1 MPIPSS
7 LAYGLPS
14 VVLLLLIRHFWN
26 GRHHYPP
33 GPPQDPFIG
42 NIRNAPKDKP
52 CLTWEEWGKTYG
64 PIVYMNVIGKPYIII
79 NSYEV
84 ARELLEKRGQ
94 KYSDRP
100 RFVMA
105 GELVGLGIQTAL
117 APFGPLWK
125 RHRKFFAS
133 ALPPAVVAKNY
144 SSIHERKS
152 YQFIQYCLDRPTEYR
167 QNIKRMSGEAV
178 NEITYGASRNEEY
191 DFVDLND
198 ELSGVTG
205 RVMQGYWVEFLPWL
219 KYVPEWMP
227 GAQFKRDARKWR
239 AQYSWTRNYLLDTVK
254 KAVASGHP
262 FRTSYVSSLLQS
274 VAKSA
279 TREEDEGMIGS
290 SGLTF
295 YRAANDTTVSALNTF
310 LVAMSLYPEVQAK
323 ARAELDRVV
332 GDRLPLLSD
341 RKELPYITAIVQEIL
356 RWVPPFP
363 NGLPHRLM
371 EEDIYEGYYI
381 PAGATVFANLWAMSR
396 DPNNFENPDEFNPDR
411 YYNGTAKLDSR
422 DFVFGFGRRVCPGNH
437 LAIQGIFM
445 TAATILWS
453 FEIKDKSPVSKRGMD
468 SREIFN
474 LNFTACP
481 EPFDI
486 SLEPRWPNLHEHVVR
501 AISEREALE

>member
-1 MPIPSS
+1 MALPTS
-7 LAYGLPS
+7 LAYGVPS
-14 VVLLLLIRHFWN
+14 VVLLLLIRHIWHR
-26 GRHHYPP
+26 RHHYPP
-33 GPPQDPFIG
+33 GPPQDPLIG
-42 NIRNAPKDKP
+42 NLRNVPKDKP

-64 PIVYMNVIGKPYIII
+64 PLVYMNIVGKPYIII

-84 ARELLEKRGQ
+84 ARELLEKRGG

-117 APFGPLWK
+117 APFGPLWR

-133 ALPPAVVAKNY
+133 ALAPHVIVKNY
-144 SSIHERKS
+144 SSIHERKA
-152 YQFIQYCLDRPTEYR
+152 YQFIQYCLDRPEEYR

-191 DFVDLND
+191 DFVDLNE
-198 ELSGVTG
+198 ELSSVTG
-205 RVMQGYWVEFLPWL
+205 RVMQGYLVDFLPWL

-227 GAQFKRDARKWR
+227 GAQFKRDARKWKG
-239 AQYSWTRNYLLDTVK
+239 QYSWTRNYLLGTVQ

-262 FRTSYVSSLLQS
+262 FRTSYVSSLLQA
-274 VAKSA
+274 VAKSD
-279 TREEDEGMIGS
+279 TRQEDEGMIGS

-310 LVAMSLYPEVQAK
+310 LVAMSLYPEVQVK
-323 ARAELDRVV
+323 ARAELDRVL
-332 GDRLPLLSD
+332 GDRLPSLSD
-341 RKELPYITAIVQEIL
+341 RNELPYIFAIVQEVL

-371 EEDIYEGYYI
+371 EEDTYEGYYI

-396 DPNNFENPDEFNPDR
+396 DPNIFENPDKFDPDR

-445 TAATILWS
+445 TVATILWS
-453 FEIKDKSPVSKRGMD
+453 FEIKDKSPINKRDMD
-468 SREIFN
+468 SRQIFN
-474 LNFTACP
+474 LNFTAHP

-486 SLEPRWPNLHEHVVR
+486 SLEPRLPNLHEYITR
-501 AISEREALE
+501 GISEREALE

>member
-1 MPIPSS
+1 MALPTSLVYGFPSF
-7 LAYGLPS
+7 
-14 VVLLLLIRHFWN
+14 VLLLLLRHAWN
-26 GRHHYPP
+26 RRHHYPP
-33 GPPQDPFIG
+33 GPPQDPLIG
-42 NIRNAPKDKP
+42 NLRNAPKEKP

-64 PIVYMNVIGKPYIII
+64 PLIYMNVAGKPYIII
-79 NSYEV
+79 NSYDV
-84 ARELLEKRGQ
+84 ARELLEKRGG

-117 APFGPLWK
+117 APFGMMWR
-125 RHRKFFAS
+125 RHRKFFAAS
-133 ALPPAVVAKNY
+133 LSPHVVAQNY
-144 SSIHERKS
+144 SSIHERKA
-152 YQFIQYCLDRPTEYR
+152 YQFIQYCLDRPEQYR

-178 NEITYGASRNEEY
+178 NEITYGASRNEEH
-191 DFVDLND
+191 DFVDLNE
-198 ELSGVTG
+198 ELSSVTAK
-205 RVMQGYWVEFLPWL
+205 VMQGYWVEFLPWL

-239 AQYSWTRNYLLDTVK
+239 AQYSWTRNYLLDTVR

-262 FRTSYVSSLLQS
+262 FRTSYVSSLLQA

-279 TREEDEGMIGS
+279 TRQEDEGMIAS
-290 SGLTF
+290 SGFTF

-323 ARAELDRVV
+323 AREELDRAV
-332 GDRLPLLSD
+332 GDRLPSLAD
-341 RKELPYITAIVQEIL
+341 RPELPYIFAIVQEVL

-371 EEDIYEGYYI
+371 EEDTYEGYYI
-381 PAGATVFANLWAMSR
+381 PPGATVFANLWAMSR
-396 DPNNFENPDEFNPDR
+396 DPNMFENPDKFDPDR

-445 TAATILWS
+445 TVATILWS
-453 FEIKDKSPVSKRGMD
+453 FEIKDKSPVNKRNMD
-468 SREIFN
+468 SRQIFN
-474 LNFTACP
+474 LNFTAHP
-481 EPFDI
+481 EPYNI
-486 SLEPRWPNLHEHVVR
+486 SLEPRRANLQEFVAR
-501 AISEREALE
+501 GISEREALE